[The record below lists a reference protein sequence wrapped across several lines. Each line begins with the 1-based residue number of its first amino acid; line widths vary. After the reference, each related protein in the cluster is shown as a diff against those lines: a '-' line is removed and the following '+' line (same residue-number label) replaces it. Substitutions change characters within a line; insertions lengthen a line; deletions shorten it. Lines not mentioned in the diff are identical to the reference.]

1 MNSELS
7 KLIDAI
13 ISQDEEAS
21 RAHFS
26 AYLKD
31 KASAIISEK
40 AQLDMFGSDDKD
52 HAEKK
57 FLVKPT
63 GMGYDDKEHAIA
75 SAQNHLA
82 KDIEIIDTQN
92 KEVVYSHKA
101 KNKKKKK

>member
-7 KLIDAI
+7 KMIDAI

-52 HAEKK
+52 HAEKN
-57 FLVKPT
+57 F
-63 GMGYDDKEHAIA
+63 
-75 SAQNHLA
+75 
-82 KDIEIIDTQN
+82 
-92 KEVVYSHKA
+92 
-101 KNKKKKK
+101 